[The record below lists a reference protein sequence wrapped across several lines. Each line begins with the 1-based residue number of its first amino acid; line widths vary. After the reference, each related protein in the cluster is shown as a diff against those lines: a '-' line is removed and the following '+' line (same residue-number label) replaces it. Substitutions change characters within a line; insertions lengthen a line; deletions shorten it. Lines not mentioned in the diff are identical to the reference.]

1 MRVLHVV
8 EVFTGGV
15 ISVLD
20 AYARWQVAQGHDVHI
35 MAPASV
41 DLGIGN
47 RHVWDPARRTPH
59 RWPQA
64 IKDLRRVVA
73 DIEPDVVHLHSF
85 FPGVFGRLLAFPGPR
100 RPSVVYQPH
109 SWAFDRSPSPVGPA
123 LIGRWE
129 RFATRNTNGLIV
141 NSEDEASEG
150 ARHGITMPTTAV
162 GVPVDL
168 EHFTPAT
175 AEARDQARAEHDFG
189 DRSVLLSVGRL
200 TRQKGQDQLVAA
212 WQQRPVPNAVLVLL
226 GPGDPTY
233 LQKLA
238 GSEWGRSIFAPGT
251 ADDVRPW
258 LAAADLL
265 VTASRW
271 EGQAVSVAEA
281 LACGLPVVST
291 DVNGARASI
300 SDGPEDAAG
309 TVVPRGDMG
318 AFMVACRRRVLEP
331 ALLEK
336 EAAAARPRA
345 VRMFDRRDVAL
356 RVERAYREAIVTN
369 SRSTPSGGSA

>member
-1 MRVLHVV
+1 VRVLHTI
-8 EVFTGGV
+8 EATGGV
-15 ISVLD
+15 LSVVD
-20 AYARWQVAQGHDVHI
+20 QYVKWQIEAGDDVHLLLSKGVEYDRGTVHRWG
-35 MAPASV
+35 P
-41 DLGIGN
+41 D
-47 RHVWDPARRTPH
+47 RRTPH
-59 RWPQA
+59 RWPSA
-64 IKDLRRVVA
+64 IRALSQTIEEIRP
-73 DIEPDVVHLHSF
+73 DILHLHSF
-85 FPGVFGRLLAFPGPR
+85 FPGLLGRMRALPASS
-100 RPSVVYQPH
+100 RPAVVYQPH
-109 SWAFDRSPSPVGPA
+109 SWAFDRSPSPAGPA

-150 ARHGITMPTTAV
+150 ARHGITMPATAV

-189 DRSVLLSVGRL
+189 DRSVLLCVGRL

-212 WQQRPVPNAVLVLL
+212 WQQRPVPDAVLVLL

-238 GSEWGRSIFAPGT
+238 GDEWGRSIIAPGT
-251 ADDVRPW
+251 TDDVRPW

-281 LACGLPVVST
+281 LACGVPVVST
-291 DVNGARASI
+291 DVNGAHASI

-345 VRMFDRRDVAL
+345 VRMFDRRDVTL

-369 SRSTPSGGSA
+369 SRSMPSGGSA